1 MVEIIEKIQFNKFD
15 SKELGFY
22 LISRDAPTPDE
33 KELIEDLPFVQGEY
47 DFSMLTGERI
57 FKNRKISY
65 VFHYFNAPYEIR
77 KKVENKTKALLMM
90 NGQSKIIDSHDPG
103 YYWFGKCESV
113 QVDDDESK
121 RKLIIKIEF
130 NCYPYLI
137 ALDSAF
143 NDEWDTFDLEDGV
156 AQFYKYRIKGKREIN
171 LTNYGSVSTS
181 PIIKVSD
188 PMKLTL
194 NDSVIELKKGKNEDF
209 FIKLSVGENILN
221 VTGNGTFEI
230 DMRLEVMA

>member
-22 LISRDAPTPDE
+22 LISRDAPTPGE

-65 VFHYFNAPYEIR
+65 VFHYFNAPYETR
-77 KKVENKTKALLMM
+77 KNVENKTKALLMM
-90 NGQSKIIDSHDPG
+90 NGQSRILDSHDKG
-103 YYWFGKCESV
+103 YYWLGKCESV

-121 RKLIIKIEF
+121 RKLIIKIDF

-143 NDEWDTFDLEDGV
+143 KDEWDTFDFEDGV
-156 AQFYKYRIKGKREIN
+156 AQFYKYRINGIREIN
-171 LTNYGSVSTS
+171 LVNYGSVSTS
-181 PIIKVSD
+181 PIITVSD
-188 PMKLTL
+188 PMRLTL

-209 FIKLSVGENILN
+209 FIKLSVGENLLN